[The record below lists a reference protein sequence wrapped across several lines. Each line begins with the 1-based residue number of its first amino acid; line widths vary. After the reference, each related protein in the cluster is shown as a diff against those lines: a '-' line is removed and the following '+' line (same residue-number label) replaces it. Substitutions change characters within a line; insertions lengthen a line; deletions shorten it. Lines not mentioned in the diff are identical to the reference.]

1 LPRLSWKTRRCR
13 TVLTMAR
20 DPLGI
25 KDAPDDKHGEGDHE
39 SHCEWLVPI
48 PTGKWSMEVIPI
60 LGQTKNEVGRPRR
73 APARRWHALEAEAA
87 APTWWPIARGP
98 CASGMR
104 SIATRVRAGEV
115 KVPTREL
122 NVREVRKVG
131 PAGSTEQVGRSGARL
146 LAWGRF
152 HGVRPT
158 DQANVRSATQ
168 VPLLRRSLLRLG
180 SARAQRLVAHWLGNG
195 DEVSTRA
202 ARKGRRYVED
212 DAREEGNL
220 VAAACSARSH
230 KGHRG
235 IFSGTPVSRRGC
247 VGMPR
252 TRWHP
257 LEKGCG
263 SVEFSPRCDCS
274 EHHHFG
280 VKVGLLTRNINR

>member
-1 LPRLSWKTRRCR
+1 MRPTTSTAKATMCRIVSGLIPFPSGLLRLFRFLGKRKTRSAGHDVRLQD
-13 TVLTMAR
+13 TVGMR
-20 DPLGI
+20 W
-25 KDAPDDKHGEGDHE
+25 KR
-39 SHCEWLVPI
+39 
-48 PTGKWSMEVIPI
+48 KWR
-60 LGQTKNEVGRPRR
+60 LRPGG
-73 APARRWHALEAEAA
+73 L
-87 APTWWPIARGP
+87 
-98 CASGMR
+98 SR

-122 NVREVRKVG
+122 NVREVREVG

-146 LAWGRF
+146 LAWGCF

-212 DAREEGNL
+212 NARQEGNL
-220 VAAACSARSH
+220 VPAACSARSH

-263 SVEFSPRCDCS
+263 SVEFSSRCDCS

>member
-1 LPRLSWKTRRCR
+1 MPHRVGNGNTRNQRCARRQARRRRPCLALCVACFPFPSGLWRLFRFLGKRKTRSAVHDVRLQDVVGMR
-13 TVLTMAR
+13 WKQKRRLR
-20 DPLGI
+20 PG
-25 KDAPDDKHGEGDHE
+25 
-39 SHCEWLVPI
+39 
-48 PTGKWSMEVIPI
+48 
-60 LGQTKNEVGRPRR
+60 GRPL
-73 APARRWHALEAEAA
+73 A
-87 APTWWPIARGP
+87 
-98 CASGMR
+98 MR

-115 KVPTREL
+115 KVPTRKL
-122 NVREVRKVG
+122 KVREVREVG

-202 ARKGRRYVED
+202 ARKGRRYVEEN
-212 DAREEGNL
+212 AREEGNL

-252 TRWHP
+252 TRLHP

-263 SVEFSPRCDCS
+263 SVEFSPRCNCA

-280 VKVGLLTRNINR
+280 VKVGLLTRNING